1 MIPLHTY
8 DIVKLSVGKEVEMK
22 YTITGDNLQVVTL
35 ELDRNEAVYA
45 EAGAMI
51 YMSGNMH
58 MEAKAKGGLFKG
70 LKRKMTGE
78 SFFLTEFTPE
88 GSAGFVGFAGNAP
101 GTIKAIEL
109 APGKDFIAQKD
120 AFLCAENGVD
130 LDIAFQK
137 KLGAIFFG
145 GEGFIL
151 QRLSGSGTVF
161 IHACGDFIE
170 KELKPNEVIKV
181 DTGCVV
187 GFDESV
193 GYDIKKA
200 GSVKT
205 VFFGGE
211 GIFITTLTGP
221 GNVILQSMTLGNL
234 ASALR
239 QFLPR
244 GGGTS
249 GATSS
254 GLGIAGRLL
263 RG

>member
-1 MIPLHTY
+1 
-8 DIVKLSVGKEVEMK
+8 MK

-35 ELDRNEAVYA
+35 ELNESETVYA

-51 YMSGNMH
+51 YMSGNMR
-58 MEAKAKGGLFKG
+58 MEAKARGGLFKG

-78 SFFLTEFTPE
+78 SFFLTKFGPD

-101 GTIKAIEL
+101 GTIKSIEL

-120 AFLCAENGVD
+120 AFLRAESGID
-130 LDIAFQK
+130 LDIAFQRR
-137 KLGAIFFG
+137 LGAAFFG

-151 QRLSGSGTVF
+151 QRLSGTGTVF

-170 KELKPNEVIKV
+170 RELKPNEVIKV
-181 DTGCVV
+181 DTGSVV

-193 GYDIKKA
+193 GYDIQRV
-200 GSVKT
+200 GSIKT
-205 VFFGGE
+205 AFFGGE
-211 GIFITTLTGP
+211 GIFVTTLTGP
-221 GNVILQSMTLGNL
+221 GNIILQSMTLGNL

-239 QFLPR
+239 QFLP

-249 GATSS
+249 GTTSS
-254 GLGIAGRLL
+254 GFGIAGKLL
-263 RG
+263 GG